1 MKTTQE
7 KMEQLVRVSEGL
19 PCVFTAQSQ
28 EEYAEAKALAKQYD
42 KQKIDVALAI
52 EVRDR
57 ERRLRQQ
64 KKKVK
69 TLSAAPLTEKFSDDS
84 IESTDT

>member
-7 KMEQLVRVSEGL
+7 KIEQLVQLSEGL

-28 EEYAEAKALAKQYD
+28 EEYAEAKALVKQYE
-42 KQKIDVALAI
+42 KQKVDVALAI

-57 ERRLRQQ
+57 ERQLRQQ

-69 TLSAAPLTEKFSDDS
+69 TLSAAPLTEKKSDDS
-84 IESTDT
+84 IESNAT